1 MLSILLSSL
10 CALSN
15 WILITFTIVPSQQ
28 IIITGHHELF
38 YHLRNVNSCMHD
50 KKKQSNL
57 SNVCYPNDQWL
68 QGCSFVTTT
77 CNHKYLL
84 RSFYTRDVET
94 LLIYEIKACIVWI
107 LMGKIYWHPV
117 RGSVTVLVS
126 HGTAGNYRIEGRTC
140 RTWIRTISNSG
151 PVVLFP
157 AFTHLGSGALD
168 LELVK

>member
-50 KKKQSNL
+50 KKKTKQPL
-57 SNVCYPNDQWL
+57 KCLLPQWP
-68 QGCSFVTTT
+68 VIA
-77 CNHKYLL
+77 
-84 RSFYTRDVET
+84 R
-94 LLIYEIKACIVWI
+94 LLICYYHLQPQVPFEILLYERCWNSAHIWDKSMYCMNID
-107 LMGKIYWHPV
+107 GKIYWHPV